1 MFLGDVA
8 AGNSYFGR
16 ARNSRK
22 GQELGVLNL
31 PSPRFT
37 LERPGVSP
45 MRGVTRRNN
54 GDSPLAIV
62 AADNEADPPFEG
74 ILTLTGYCWTP
85 FNRRSPARRL
95 AAFVPG
101 LWRPQ

>member
-37 LERPGVSP
+37 LETPGVSP
-45 MRGVTRRNN
+45 MRGVT
-54 GDSPLAIV
+54 
-62 AADNEADPPFEG
+62 PP
-74 ILTLTGYCWTP
+74 
-85 FNRRSPARRL
+85 
-95 AAFVPG
+95 
-101 LWRPQ
+101 